1 MKIPHKS
8 AFESQ
13 TFATDRFIPDYGNR
27 SHFNGI
33 FDNAVKF
40 ICDAQLRDRSLYRRF
55 AAVFGTEADDSN
67 RGWRCEYWGKLMRG
81 ACFICAYTQDSEL
94 YSILEEGVREL
105 LARQDADGRITTY
118 SRECEFSGW
127 DMWGRK
133 YVLLGLQYFSE
144 ICSDEA
150 LLADIRT
157 AMCRHADHIMAHVG
171 RYGIPINETSGHW
184 MGINS
189 MSILEPFV
197 RLYNLTGEQKYLDY
211 AAYIVDIGENGEAP
225 IFRLAAEDRLDPC
238 QYPITKAY
246 EMMSCFEGL
255 IEYYRVTG
263 EDKYRRAALN
273 FGRRVLESDYTVIGC
288 SGCTHELFDGST
300 RAQTDDDFVGIM
312 QETCVSVTLMKLM
325 AQLLRLSGDADFADA
340 IERTFFNAYLG
351 SLNTHRIPS
360 VVPGNDR
367 HPELR
372 GFLPFDS
379 YSPLRAGTRGQ
390 KIGGLMRVTDSEGSY
405 FYGCCAC
412 IGAAGAGII
421 PRTAV
426 MRTQD
431 GAALTFWL
439 PGYAECTTPT
449 GKYMRFEITGDY
461 PVGGSVRICVRLN
474 APERMTLSVR
484 VPAWSRQT
492 SVTVNGSAV
501 AAAPGYL
508 EINRLWQDNDT
519 ISLELDT
526 ATYAVLP
533 PDPEAR
539 GKYIALRRGCIVLAA
554 DARLGFDPDRAEVFP
569 VDPDGRVRT
578 VPADHAEIPDLNIC
592 VSAETADGSIRL
604 IDYASAG
611 KTYDAGSLFAAWIRG
626 RAQSADRHDEQK

>member
-1 MKIPHKS
+1 M
-8 AFESQ
+8 
-13 TFATDRFIPDYGNR
+13 
-27 SHFNGI
+27 
-33 FDNAVKF
+33 
-40 ICDAQLRDRSLYRRF
+40 
-55 AAVFGTEADDSN
+55 
-67 RGWRCEYWGKLMRG
+67 
-81 ACFICAYTQDSEL
+81 
-94 YSILEEGVREL
+94 
-105 LARQDADGRITTY
+105 
-118 SRECEFSGW
+118 
-127 DMWGRK
+127 
-133 YVLLGLQYFSE
+133 
-144 ICSDEA
+144 
-150 LLADIRT
+150 
-157 AMCRHADHIMAHVG
+157 
-171 RYGIPINETSGHW
+171 
-184 MGINS
+184 
-189 MSILEPFV
+189 
-197 RLYNLTGEQKYLDY
+197 
-211 AAYIVDIGENGEAP
+211 
-225 IFRLAAEDRLDPC
+225 
-238 QYPITKAY
+238 
-246 EMMSCFEGL
+246 
-255 IEYYRVTG
+255 
-263 EDKYRRAALN
+263 
-273 FGRRVLESDYTVIGC
+273 IGC

-340 IERTFFNAYLG
+340 IDRTLFNAYLG